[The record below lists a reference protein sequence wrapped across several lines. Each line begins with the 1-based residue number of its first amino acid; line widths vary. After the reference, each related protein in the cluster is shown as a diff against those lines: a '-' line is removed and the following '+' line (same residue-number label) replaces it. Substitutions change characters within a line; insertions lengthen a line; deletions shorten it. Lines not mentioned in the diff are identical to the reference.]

1 MATDLPRRIPSI
13 PGWEPLEL
21 LGQNGGIYY
30 VARRLRDGE
39 CAVLGVWDRWAVHS
53 RQVSLLT
60 LLAGLDHPHIR
71 RVFEV
76 GKTDDGRVYVEA
88 RAMIAACESPEL
100 EKELVAG
107 VEAWLEHLH
116 PSNFRG

>member
-1 MATDLPRRIPSI
+1 MREDIEIFYAIFVGPDGTTVVRGVGVGADGSLWVEAP
-13 PGWEPLEL
+13 PGPDQAWLKKL
-21 LGQNGGIYY
+21 QRDVGA
-30 VARRLRDGE
+30 VVLRD
-39 CAVLGVWDRWAVHS
+39 
-53 RQVSLLT
+53 
-60 LLAGLDHPHIR
+60 P
-71 RVFEV
+71 
-76 GKTDDGRVYVEA
+76 DDGRVYVEA